1 MPNVIHN
8 IGKLPYAYDAFS
20 PKIGEETMRLHHQK
34 HHKSYC
40 DTLNELLKDEPSL
53 IELEIEKLISEVGRE
68 DSGKMLKI
76 RNNAGGVYNHQ
87 IWWAMMSPRQTKPG
101 EMLLQLV
108 KQSFGGIEAL
118 EKEFKEACADT
129 FGSGWTWMVMRR
141 GVVDVVSTRM
151 QDNPLGLKSG
161 FPVLGCDLWEH
172 AYYLENRNR
181 KKKWIDTF
189 WEIINWEEVE
199 NRLHMAESYD
209 E

>member
-1 MPNVIHN
+1 
-8 IGKLPYAYDAFS
+8 
-20 PKIGEETMRLHHQK
+20 
-34 HHKSYC
+34 
-40 DTLNELLKDEPSL
+40 
-53 IELEIEKLISEVGRE
+53 
-68 DSGKMLKI
+68 
-76 RNNAGGVYNHQ
+76 
-87 IWWAMMSPRQTKPG
+87 
-101 EMLLQLV
+101 
-108 KQSFGGIEAL
+108 
-118 EKEFKEACADT
+118 
-129 FGSGWTWMVMRR
+129 MVMRR

-199 NRLHMAESYD
+199 NRIHMAESYD

>member
-1 MPNVIHN
+1 
-8 IGKLPYAYDAFS
+8 
-20 PKIGEETMRLHHQK
+20 MRLHHQK

-118 EKEFKEACADT
+118 EKEFKEACTDT

-199 NRLHMAESYD
+199 NRIHMAESYD